1 MLKIIYD
8 LLVKNNIVVRGVEE
22 PNEWEQHDAQ
32 ITLDDFSYI
41 QISDTYLILWR
52 GIPNVMSHRL
62 ECEVSLDELDNTSK
76 VLGFIEKVKTII
88 TPSKDDLYDYS
99 AE

>member
-22 PNEWEQHDAQ
+22 PNEWEQQDAQ